1 MRLRRYA
8 LTAVV
13 STVLWLCVA
22 CIDRS
27 LNPWFPE
34 TDAVSESWL
43 LGKWIAH
50 DEDETSTM
58 TFTRG
63 EGKAYRIDCLVER
76 RGSGETEHGSWEG
89 RLGQIDGVYYLDY
102 QPAPLADRRD
112 AIWMVRTHGL
122 ARLDYADNKVRVRVL
137 DAERLE
143 KTAKEGKLTE
153 VKFTWIENEWMD
165 NEILL
170 TSSTAELRRF
180 LMAHAREEGFFGPEG
195 GEFVRAK

>member
-1 MRLRRYA
+1 MG
-8 LTAVV
+8 VV
-13 STVLWLCVA
+13 STALLLCVA
-22 CIDRS
+22 CVDRS

-34 TDAVSESWL
+34 ADAVSESWL

-63 EGKAYRIDCLVER
+63 EGKAYRIEYLVER
-76 RGSGETEHGSWEG
+76 RGSGETEHASYEG
-89 RLGQIDGVYYLDY
+89 RLARVDGVYYLDY

-122 ARLDYADNKVRVRVL
+122 ARLDYADDKLRVRAL

-143 KTAKEGKLTE
+143 KAAKEGKLTE
-153 VKFTWIENEWMD
+153 VKFSWMENGS

-180 LMAHAREEGFFGPEG
+180 LSAHGREEGFFDAPSAG
-195 GEFVRAK
+195 FVRTK